1 MKKQSEKVATFN
13 YFDWAVPDTTQ
24 KFHIYARKT
33 VDESSMLH
41 RHTYIEFFYVTE
53 GSGTHILNGENL
65 TVEAGA
71 ACLLTQNDVH
81 GFYYDGCGE
90 FRHIDILIETKF
102 FKDAC
107 NFFHADLYKE
117 LTEGKI
123 SKKAVLSFEQ
133 IATLN
138 KYVPYLLLS
147 PNNILHTLA
156 AKSILSTILLLL
168 TDNYFE
174 KNEKDFP
181 EWLIKLLAKLNSPDN
196 FASSVADLAE
206 EFAYNQDYMRRIFKE
221 RIGTTMTN
229 YFNQRKLDYAYQLL
243 QDTNYSIEQISEI
256 VGINNVSHFY
266 HLFKKQYH
274 RTPAEIKKR
283 TI

>member
-53 GSGTHILNGENL
+53 GSGTHILNGEHF
-65 TVEAGA
+65 TVETGA

-81 GFYYDGCGE
+81 GFYYDGYGG

-107 NFFHADLYKE
+107 NFFHADLFKE
-117 LTEGKI
+117 LTDGKI
-123 SKKAVLSFEQ
+123 SKKVVLSFEQ
-133 IATLN
+133 ISTLN

-147 PNNILHTLA
+147 PDNILHTLA
-156 AKSILSTILLLL
+156 AKSILSTILILL
-168 TDNYFE
+168 TENYFNKAAE
-174 KNEKDFP
+174 DFP
-181 EWLIKLLAKLNSPDN
+181 EWLMNLLSKLNAPDN
-196 FASSVADLAE
+196 FIYSVAELTK
-206 EFAYNQDYMRRIFKE
+206 EFAYNQDYMRRVFKQK
-221 RIGTTMTN
+221 IGTTMTD
-229 YFNQRKLDYAYQLL
+229 YFNHKKLDYAYQLL
-243 QDTNYSIEQISEI
+243 QTTNYPIEQICEI
-256 VGINNVSHFY
+256 AGINNVSHFY